1 MIAIFTTDPIKN
13 AIPMIVYLTIV
24 ESGPNTN
31 LPIILKEIITPIIN
45 KTDVNKTNARLNT
58 DDAEILIDSNI
69 VVKL

>member
-13 AIPMIVYLTIV
+13 AIPMIVYITIV

-45 KTDVNKTNARLNT
+45 KTDVNKANVRLNT
-58 DDAEILIDSNI
+58 DDA
-69 VVKL
+69 